1 MIKQSK
7 LNNMIRNDVINTK
20 LSNIFD
26 KFTKKLEIKEQE
38 LNSLK
43 NK

>member
-7 LNNMIRNDVINTK
+7 LNNMIRNEVINTK

-26 KFTKKLEIKEQE
+26 KFIKKLEIKEQE